1 MATLLLSIRKSVATR
16 NVVLDMVKLSIR
28 RTTSRSRTLLK
39 RSNLCK
45 LTFSSCLGFYL
56 LKQHS
61 ECEPD
66 GKDSKN
72 GNNDNNNNN
81 SSGDEISNLIKKLT
95 PMASKL
101 GIIIINHLYYQQ
113 LYHFII
119 INRFWWC
126 DGIFCWCCC
135 KKIW

>member
-39 RSNLCK
+39 RSNLYK

-72 GNNDNNNNN
+72 ANNDNNNNSN
-81 SSGDEISNLIKKLT
+81 GDEISLLIKKLT

-101 GIIIINHLYYQQ
+101 GIIIINHHYYQQ
-113 LYHFII
+113 LYH
-119 INRFWWC
+119 C
-126 DGIFCWCCC
+126 YYYQ
-135 KKIW
+135 

>member
-39 RSNLCK
+39 KSNLYK

-72 GNNDNNNNN
+72 TNNDNNNSN
-81 SSGDEISNLIKKLT
+81 GDEISLLIKKLT

-101 GIIIINHLYYQQ
+101 GIIIINHHYYQQ
-113 LYHFII
+113 LYH
-119 INRFWWC
+119 C
-126 DGIFCWCCC
+126 YYYHQVLVV
-135 KKIW
+135 